1 MPDINE
7 GLTVDGESVVDTASL
22 DTDAGF
28 ERALR
33 SAVAKTDDT
42 NPAPE
47 GPSKDSAADIKRAL
61 GADAPTES
69 TDVNA
74 GLTGGLKTPPSEPP
88 VEPQWVR
95 DETGKLVT
103 DENAIRLAAYR

>member
-7 GLTVDGESVVDTASL
+7 GITVDGESVVDTASV

-33 SAVAKTDDT
+33 SGVAKTEDT

-61 GADAPTES
+61 GADAPVES
-69 TDVNA
+69 TDVSA
-74 GLTGGLKTPPSEPP
+74 GLTGGLKGAPSEST

-95 DETGKLVT
+95 DEDGKLVT
-103 DENAIRLAAYR
+103 DETAIRLA